1 MTIARVHLVDPLVSR
16 WYHCITRC
24 VRRARLLGENSD
36 RKDWI
41 EHRLKELAE
50 IFGISVAGFAVL
62 DNHLHLLV
70 RLDPE
75 TVKNWSD
82 DEVIRRWARLFPPRD
97 KMRRPLEVSDE
108 WVKGHLLN
116 AAWIKRA
123 RQRLGSLSWF
133 MKCLKEPLARL
144 ANRQDQ
150 ATGAFFEGRFK
161 SIAVLDEGS
170 LLATC
175 AYIDL
180 NPVAAGIAATPEAS
194 VHTSIKERVDH
205 VAAQERTEDLTAAR
219 TSSAA
224 ASKQAA
230 GLEEKLWL
238 CPVEDRRR
246 IDSTREG
253 MIEGF
258 ALGSYVLLVD
268 YTARLFREGKAILSR
283 EMAEI
288 LDRLHTSAEQWHA
301 RLDRLR
307 TGRPLGRF
315 FAATRARLREIG
327 TRLNL
332 KHVPNLGGCPVT

>member
-1 MTIARVHLVDPLVSR
+1 MTIARVHLVDPIVSR

-24 VRRARLLGENSD
+24 VRRAKLLGEGQD
-36 RKDWI
+36 RKEWI
-41 EHRLKELAE
+41 ENRLKELAE
-50 IFGISVAGFAVL
+50 IFGVSVAGFAVL

-82 DEVIRRWARLFPPRD
+82 EEVIRRWARLFPPRD
-97 KMRRPLEVSDE
+97 GMRRPLEASDD

-123 RQRLGSLSWF
+123 RERLGSLSWF

-150 ATGAFFEGRFK
+150 AGGAFFEGRFK
-161 SIAVLDEGS
+161 SIAILDEGS

-180 NPVAAGIAATPEAS
+180 NPLAAGIAATPEAS
-194 VHTSIKERVDH
+194 AHTSIKERVDH
-205 VAAQERTEDLTAAR
+205 VAAQGRTEDLKAAR
-219 TSSAA
+219 TSSAV
-224 ASKQAA
+224 ASQQAA
-230 GLEEKLWL
+230 GLEETHWL

-258 ALGSYVLLVD
+258 ALGSYLLLVD
-268 YTARLFREGKAILSR
+268 YTARLYREGKATLCR

-288 LDRLHTSAEQWHA
+288 LDRLHTSAEQWQA

-307 TGRPLGRF
+307 TGRPVGRF